1 MAGLDGLLLI
11 DKPTGP
17 TSAEVVRILK
27 KALQV
32 KKIGHLGT
40 LDPFASG
47 LLPICLGAGTKL
59 SQFLMAEQKSYTGT
73 LRLGVETD
81 TLDSTGTVTRTAP
94 VPDCPPTL
102 LKKIEQRFSGDY
114 WQTPPMYSA
123 LKRKGVPLYKLA
135 RQGIEV
141 EREPRRVH
149 VSHLA
154 LTLGEPHAIH
164 FSVSCSKGTYIRVLA
179 ADIGRALNSV
189 AHLASLRR
197 TAFGTFSI
205 DQAIPLSQ
213 ARSPQSGQPL
223 PLLSLVQATR
233 SYRTFVVPA
242 PEVALIRR
250 GQQAVLQTLPAAR
263 AAGETARI
271 LSAEGALI
279 AMVTAEERAW
289 KLSRVFELYT
299 GKTAC

>member
-1 MAGLDGLLLI
+1 MAGFDGILLI

-27 KALQV
+27 KALRV

-59 SQFLMAEQKSYTGT
+59 SPFLMAERKSYTGT
-73 LRLGVETD
+73 LQLGVETD
-81 TLDSTGTVTRTAP
+81 TLDCTGTVTTTAP
-94 VPDCPPTL
+94 VPDCTVPRL
-102 LKKIEQRFSGDY
+102 REVEQRFIGDS

-141 EREPRRVH
+141 EREPRRVQI
-149 VSHLA
+149 SHLA
-154 LTLGEPHAIH
+154 LTRGEPPTIH

-179 ADIGRALNSV
+179 ADIGQALNSC
-189 AHLASLRR
+189 AHLTSLRR
-197 TAFGTFSI
+197 TVFGAFTI
-205 DQAIPLSQ
+205 DQAAPLSQ
-213 ARSPQSGQPL
+213 VQSPQPGQPL
-223 PLLSLVQATR
+223 PLLSLTRATQ
-233 SYRTFVVPA
+233 SYRTFLVSA
-242 PEVALIRR
+242 PEAARIRQ
-250 GQQAVLQTLPAAR
+250 GQQAVLQTLPATR

-271 LSAEGALI
+271 LSAERELVA
-279 AMVTAEERAW
+279 VVVAEGGIW
-289 KLSRVFELYT
+289 KLARVF
-299 GKTAC
+299 

>member
-1 MAGLDGLLLI
+1 MAGPDGLLLI
-11 DKPTGP
+11 DKPPGP

-59 SQFLMAEQKSYTGT
+59 SQFLMAEQKSYAGT
-73 LRLGVETD
+73 LQLGVETD
-81 TLDSTGTVTRTAP
+81 TLDCTGTVTRTAS
-94 VPDCPPTL
+94 VPACTPTQL
-102 LKKIEQRFSGDY
+102 RKIEQRFMGDY

-164 FSVSCSKGTYIRVLA
+164 FSVSCSKGAYIRVLA
-179 ADIGRALNSV
+179 ADIGVALNSL
-189 AHLASLRR
+189 AHLTSLRR
-197 TAFGTFSI
+197 TAFGAFTL

-213 ARSPQSGQPL
+213 VQSLQPGQPL
-223 PLLSLVQATR
+223 PLLSSAQATQ
-233 SYRTFVVPA
+233 SYRTFVVSA
-242 PEVALIRR
+242 PEAALIRH
-250 GQQAVLQTLPAAR
+250 GQQAFLRTLPAAQ
-263 AAGETARI
+263 ATGETARI
-271 LSAEGALI
+271 LSAERELI
-279 AMVTAEERAW
+279 AIVTAEQETW
-289 KLSRVFELYT
+289 KLARVF
-299 GKTAC
+299 

>member
-11 DKPTGP
+11 DKPQGP

-27 KALQV
+27 KALRV

-47 LLPICLGAGTKL
+47 LLPLCLGAGTKL
-59 SQFLMAEQKSYTGT
+59 SQFLMAERKSYTGT
-73 LRLGVETD
+73 LQLGVETD
-81 TLDSTGTVTRTAP
+81 TLDCTGTVTRTAP
-94 VPDCPPTL
+94 VPDCTATL
-102 LKKIEQRFSGDY
+102 LRKIEQRFMGDS

-149 VSHLA
+149 ISHLA
-154 LTLGEPHAIH
+154 LTLGEPPAIH

-179 ADIGRALNSV
+179 ADIGRALNSL
-189 AHLASLRR
+189 AHLTSLRR
-197 TAFGTFSI
+197 TAFGAFSI
-205 DQAIPLSQ
+205 DQAAPLSQ
-213 ARSPQSGQPL
+213 VRSPQPGQPL

-233 SYRTFVVPA
+233 SYRTFVVSA
-242 PEVALIRR
+242 PEAALIRH
-250 GQQAVLQTLPAAR
+250 GQQAVLRTLPAAR
-263 AAGETARI
+263 ATGETARV
-271 LSAEGALI
+271 LGTEHALI
-279 AMVTAEERAW
+279 AIVTAEQETW
-289 KLSRVFELYT
+289 KLARVF
-299 GKTAC
+299 

>member
-11 DKPTGP
+11 DKPQGP

-27 KALQV
+27 KALRV

-59 SQFLMAEQKSYTGT
+59 SSFLMAEQKSYTGT

-81 TLDSTGTVTRTAP
+81 TLDCTGTVTRTAS
-94 VPDCPPTL
+94 VPDCTSTQL
-102 LKKIEQRFSGDY
+102 RKIEQRFLGDY

-154 LTLGEPHAIH
+154 LTLGEPPAID

-179 ADIGRALNSV
+179 ADVGMALDSL
-189 AHLASLRR
+189 AHLTSLRR
-197 TAFGTFSI
+197 TAFGAFTIS
-205 DQAIPLSQ
+205 QAIPLSQ
-213 ARSPQSGQPL
+213 VQSPQPGPPL
-223 PLLSLVQATR
+223 PLLSLVQATQ
-233 SYRTFVVPA
+233 SYRTFLVSA
-242 PEVALIRR
+242 PEATLIRH
-250 GQQAVLQTLPAAR
+250 GQQTLLQTLPAAQ

-271 LSAEGALI
+271 LSAERELI
-279 AMVTAEERAW
+279 AIVTAEQETW
-289 KLSRVFELYT
+289 KLARVF
-299 GKTAC
+299 

>member
-11 DKPTGP
+11 DKPQGP

-27 KALQV
+27 KALRV

-47 LLPICLGAGTKL
+47 LLPLCLGAGTKL
-59 SQFLMAEQKSYTGT
+59 SQFLMAERKSYTGT
-73 LRLGVETD
+73 LQLGVETD
-81 TLDSTGTVTRTAP
+81 TLDCTGTVTRTAP
-94 VPDCPPTL
+94 VPDCTATL
-102 LKKIEQRFSGDY
+102 LRKIEQRFMGDS

-135 RQGIEV
+135 RRGIEV

-149 VSHLA
+149 ISHLA

-179 ADIGRALNSV
+179 ADIGMALNSL
-189 AHLASLRR
+189 AHLTSLRR
-197 TAFGTFSI
+197 TAFGAFSI
-205 DQAIPLSQ
+205 DQAAPLSQ
-213 ARSPQSGQPL
+213 VRSPQPGQPL

-233 SYRTFVVPA
+233 SYRTFVVSA
-242 PEVALIRR
+242 PEAALIRH
-250 GQQAVLQTLPAAR
+250 GQQAVLRTLPAAR
-263 AAGETARI
+263 ATGETARV
-271 LSAEGALI
+271 LGTKHELI
-279 AMVTAEERAW
+279 AIVTAEQGTW
-289 KLSRVFELYT
+289 KLARVF
-299 GKTAC
+299 

>member
-1 MAGLDGLLLI
+1 MARLDGLLLI
-11 DKPTGP
+11 DKPQGP

-27 KALQV
+27 RALQV

-59 SQFLMAEQKSYTGT
+59 SQFLMAEQKSYAGT
-73 LRLGVETD
+73 LQLGVETD
-81 TLDSTGTVTRTAP
+81 TLDCTGTVTRTAP
-94 VPDCPPTL
+94 VPACTPTRL
-102 LKKIEQRFSGDY
+102 RTVEQRFMGDS

-141 EREPRRVH
+141 EREPRRVQ

-154 LTLGEPHAIH
+154 LTRGEPPALH

-179 ADIGRALNSV
+179 ADIGVALNSL
-189 AHLASLRR
+189 AHLTSLRR
-197 TAFGTFSI
+197 TTFGAFTI
-205 DQAIPLSQ
+205 DQAVPLSQ
-213 ARSPQSGQPL
+213 VQSPQPGQPL

-233 SYRTFVVPA
+233 SYRTFVVSA
-242 PEVALIRR
+242 PEAALIRH
-250 GQQAVLQTLPAAR
+250 GQQAIVQTLPAAQ
-263 AAGETARI
+263 ATGETARI
-271 LSAEGALI
+271 LSAERELI
-279 AMVTAEERAW
+279 AIVVVEEGMW
-289 KLSRVFELYT
+289 KLARVFELYT
-299 GKTAC
+299 RKTAC

>member
-11 DKPTGP
+11 DKPQGP

-27 KALQV
+27 KALPV

-73 LRLGVETD
+73 LQLGVETD
-81 TLDSTGTVTRTAP
+81 TLDCTGTVTRTASVP
-94 VPDCPPTL
+94 VCTPTQL
-102 LKKIEQRFSGDY
+102 RKIEQRFMGDS

-141 EREPRRVH
+141 ERAPRRVH
-149 VSHLA
+149 ISHLA
-154 LTLGEPHAIH
+154 LTLGEPHTIH

-179 ADIGRALNSV
+179 ADVGMALNTL
-189 AHLASLRR
+189 AHLTSLRR
-197 TAFGTFSI
+197 TTFGAFTI

-213 ARSPQSGQPL
+213 VRSLQPGQPL
-223 PLLSLVQATR
+223 PLLSSAQATR
-233 SYRTFVVPA
+233 SYRTFVASA
-242 PEVALIRR
+242 PEAALIRH
-250 GQQAVLQTLPAAR
+250 GQQDFLRTLPAAR
-263 AAGETARI
+263 ATGETARI
-271 LSAEGALI
+271 LSAERELI
-279 AMVTAEERAW
+279 AIVTAEQETW
-289 KLSRVFELYT
+289 KLARVF
-299 GKTAC
+299 

>member
-11 DKPTGP
+11 DKPQGP

-27 KALQV
+27 RALRV

-59 SQFLMAEQKSYTGT
+59 SPFLMAEQKSYTGT

-81 TLDSTGTVTRTAP
+81 TLDCTGTVTRTAS
-94 VPDCPPTL
+94 VPDCPPTQL
-102 LKKIEQRFSGDY
+102 RKIEQRFLGDY

-154 LTLGEPHAIH
+154 LTLGEPPAID

-179 ADIGRALNSV
+179 ADVGMALDSL
-189 AHLASLRR
+189 AHLTRLRR
-197 TAFGTFSI
+197 TAFGAFTI

-213 ARSPQSGQPL
+213 VRSPRPGQPL
-223 PLLSLVQATR
+223 PLLSLVQATQ
-233 SYRTFVVPA
+233 SYRTFLVSA
-242 PEVALIRR
+242 PEATLIRH
-250 GQQAVLQTLPAAR
+250 GQQAFLQTLPAAQ

-271 LSAEGALI
+271 LSAERELI
-279 AMVTAEERAW
+279 AIVTAAQETW
-289 KLSRVFELYT
+289 KLARVF
-299 GKTAC
+299 

>member
-1 MAGLDGLLLI
+1 VAGPDGLLLI
-11 DKPTGP
+11 DKPPGP

-59 SQFLMAEQKSYTGT
+59 SQFLMAEQKSYAGT
-73 LRLGVETD
+73 LQLGVETD
-81 TLDSTGTVTRTAP
+81 TLDCTGTVTRTAS
-94 VPDCPPTL
+94 VPACTPTQL
-102 LKKIEQRFSGDY
+102 RKIEQRFMGDY

-164 FSVSCSKGTYIRVLA
+164 FSVSCSKGAYIRVLA
-179 ADIGRALNSV
+179 ADIGVALNSL
-189 AHLASLRR
+189 AHLTSLRR
-197 TAFGTFSI
+197 TAFGAFTL

-213 ARSPQSGQPL
+213 VQSLQPGQPL
-223 PLLSLVQATR
+223 PLLSSAQATQ
-233 SYRTFVVPA
+233 SYRTFVVSA
-242 PEVALIRR
+242 PEAALIRH
-250 GQQAVLQTLPAAR
+250 GQQAFLRTLPAAQ
-263 AAGETARI
+263 ATGETARI
-271 LSAEGALI
+271 LSAERELI
-279 AMVTAEERAW
+279 AIVTAEQETW
-289 KLSRVFELYT
+289 KLARVF
-299 GKTAC
+299 